1 MGRLTVEDIRE
12 FVGVAALVL
21 MVVVLFVFLF
31 GYRPDA
37 VRLGRISSALLFL
50 GIGFAQRTLWAF
62 LDKSRSEAQREFHVV
77 WMVLALILSAVNLAA
92 AFAWI

>member
-1 MGRLTVEDIRE
+1 VDRFTAGDLRE
-12 FVGVAALVL
+12 AVGVAALVL
-21 MVVVLFVFLF
+21 MVVVLFVFLL

-50 GIGFAQRTLWAF
+50 GIGLAQRTLWAY
-62 LDKSRSEAQREFHVV
+62 LDKNRTETQRDFNVV

>member
-1 MGRLTVEDIRE
+1 MRTLTVGDLRE
-12 FVGVAALVL
+12 SVGVAALAL
-21 MVVVLFVFLF
+21 MVVVLFLYLF
-31 GYRPDA
+31 DYRPDA

-50 GIGFAQRTLWAF
+50 GIGLAQRTLWAF
-62 LDKSRSEAQREFHVV
+62 LDKNRTETQREFNVV